1 MNLDPIR
8 SSWSLTMRTSDILK
22 KLNIPRHKLYYLE
35 QKGYIKPKRIPMGE
49 LESREYSDEEFRKL
63 ELIWKYLQSGFKHK
77 IAYAKAMEE
86 MESPKLKL
94 DPQAQKTGPTESNT

>member
-1 MNLDPIR
+1 MLETIR
-8 SSWSLTMRTSDILK
+8 SSWSLAMRTSDILK

-49 LESREYSDEEFRKL
+49 LESREYSEEEFRKL

-77 IAYAKAMEE
+77 IAYEKALEE
-86 MESPKLKL
+86 LQSPKLRL
-94 DPQAQKTGPTESNT
+94 DSQTQKSGPTESKT

>member
-1 MNLDPIR
+1 
-8 SSWSLTMRTSDILK
+8 MRTSDILK

-49 LESREYSDEEFRKL
+49 LEYREYSEEEFRKL

-77 IAYAKAMEE
+77 IAYEKAMEE
-86 MESPKLKL
+86 LRSPGFKF
-94 DPQAQKTGPTESNT
+94 DPQAQKSGPPESKT